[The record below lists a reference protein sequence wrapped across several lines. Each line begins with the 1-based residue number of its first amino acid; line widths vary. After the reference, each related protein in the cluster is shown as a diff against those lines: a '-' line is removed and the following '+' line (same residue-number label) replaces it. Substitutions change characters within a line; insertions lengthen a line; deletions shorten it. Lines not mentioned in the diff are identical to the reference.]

1 MILIICTNPGGTL
14 RPLKNKKEVSKMKT
28 IKMVEHKNE
37 THEEYKARI
46 NAKIKELGKYYVTQ
60 SYFDNSLANGNKSYI
75 MLYYYTFPELL
86 KHKAEH
92 LFGDVYRYENKV
104 YKILQ
109 QNGKLPQDFSVVEIQ
124 EYDLEHQRK
133 EYERI
138 HELAT
143 SLVEFEKEHSYTP
156 KMKF

>member
-1 MILIICTNPGGTL
+1 
-14 RPLKNKKEVSKMKT
+14 MKT
-28 IKMVEHKNE
+28 IKMAEHKNE

-60 SYFDNSLANGNKSYI
+60 SYFDNSLVNGNKSYI

-156 KMKF
+156 KMNF

>member
-1 MILIICTNPGGTL
+1 
-14 RPLKNKKEVSKMKT
+14 MKT
-28 IKMVEHKNE
+28 IKMVERKNE

-60 SYFDNSLANGNKSYI
+60 SSFDNSLTVGNKSYI
-75 MLYYYTFPELL
+75 MLYYYTFAELL

-109 QNGKLPQDFSVVEIQ
+109 QNGKLPQDFSVIEIQ
-124 EYDLEHQRK
+124 GYDLEFQRK

-143 SLVEFEKEHSYTP
+143 SLVEFEKEHGYTP

>member
-1 MILIICTNPGGTL
+1 
-14 RPLKNKKEVSKMKT
+14 MKT
-28 IKMVEHKNE
+28 IKMVERKNE

-46 NAKIKELGKYYVTQ
+46 NAKIKELGEYYVTQ
-60 SYFDNSLANGNKSYI
+60 SSFDNSLAIGNKSYI
-75 MLYYYTFPELL
+75 VLYYYTFAELL

-92 LFGDVYRYENKV
+92 LFSDVYRYENEV
-104 YKILQ
+104 YKILP
-109 QNGKLPQDFSVVEIQ
+109 QNGKLPQDFSVVKIQ
-124 EYDLEHQRK
+124 EYDLDHQRE

-143 SLVEFEKEHSYTP
+143 SLVEFEKENGYAP

>member
-1 MILIICTNPGGTL
+1 
-14 RPLKNKKEVSKMKT
+14 MKT
-28 IKMVEHKNE
+28 IKIVEHKNE

-46 NAKIKELGKYYVTQ
+46 DAKIKELGKYYVTQ

-75 MLYYYTFPELL
+75 MLYYYTLSELL

-124 EYDLEHQRK
+124 EYDLEHQK
-133 EYERI
+133 KNMNAFTN
-138 HELAT
+138 L
-143 SLVEFEKEHSYTP
+143 LQV
-156 KMKF
+156 

>member
-1 MILIICTNPGGTL
+1 
-14 RPLKNKKEVSKMKT
+14 MKT

-37 THEEYKARI
+37 THEEYKARVD
-46 NAKIKELGKYYVTQ
+46 AK
-60 SYFDNSLANGNKSYI
+60 
-75 MLYYYTFPELL
+75 
-86 KHKAEH
+86 
-92 LFGDVYRYENKV
+92 YENKV

-109 QNGKLPQDFSVVEIQ
+109 QNGKLPQNFSVVEIQ
-124 EYDLEHQRK
+124 EYDLEFQRK

-156 KMKF
+156 KMNF